1 MSTILPADYAFLLG
15 KHSFWNIFSHVFSRS
30 PRDYHYRWSI
40 GKMVRMHLEDAILVG
55 LYLLV
60 LPVLFV
66 LFVLWVAQ
74 YWVARWVLGG
84 C

>member
-1 MSTILPADYAFLLG
+1 
-15 KHSFWNIFSHVFSRS
+15 
-30 PRDYHYRWSI
+30 
-40 GKMVRMHLEDAILVG
+40 MVRMHLEDAILIG